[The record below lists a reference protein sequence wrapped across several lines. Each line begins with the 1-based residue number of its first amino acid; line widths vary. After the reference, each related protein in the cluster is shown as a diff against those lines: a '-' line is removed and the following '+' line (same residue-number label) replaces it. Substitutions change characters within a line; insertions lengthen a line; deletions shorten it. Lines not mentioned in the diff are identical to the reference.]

1 MKYWCCLHKIIFI
14 ALAFL
19 LLQSCHSVEKLPPL
33 ASDAVI
39 LAFGD
44 SITYGTGAATGESY
58 PAVLERLAGRRV
70 VNAGVPG
77 EVTAEGLAR
86 LPGVLEQERPAL
98 MILCLG
104 GNDLLRH
111 LDRQQ
116 AADNLRAMVRLAQ
129 ERGVAVVLVAVPDIN
144 LTLSPPAFYGEIAR
158 EFKIPCEEKALS
170 RILGKHS
177 LKSDHIHPNGA
188 GYAQLAQALAD
199 LLQRSGAL
207 P

>member
-1 MKYWCCLHKIIFI
+1 MKYLRFPGKGIFVAM
-14 ALAFL
+14 ALM
-19 LLQSCHSVEKLPPL
+19 LLQACHSVEKLPPL

-44 SITYGTGAATGESY
+44 SITYGTGAAPGESY
-58 PAVLERLAGRRV
+58 PAVLERLIGRRV

-129 ERGVAVVLVAVPDIN
+129 ERGVAVVLIAVPDIN
-144 LTLSPPAFYGEIAR
+144 LTLSPPPFYGEIAR
-158 EFKIPCEEKALS
+158 EFKIPCEEKALP

-188 GYAQLAQALAD
+188 GYAKLAQALAD
-199 LLQRSGAL
+199 LLKRSGAL